1 MYGKNLCF
9 KTGGVDGCD
18 CEEIL
23 NLIKAGKIDTT
34 PLITHRF
41 PLCEIEEAYRIFEN
55 RLDGVIKVAIFA
67 QRAAS
72 QANPHYSASKLL
84 AELTRLFGCEVFLIP
99 WDDEEGIYGHS
110 DGVVRYLSDG
120 DLLFTKYPD
129 PKYMKQHTSHN
140 IICLEAEWEYSEQNP
155 KNRFSLNTLPMLN
168 WLKEAYDCEVIYRR
182 FRTKS
187 DLKYYLG
194 YFRTHAKG
202 DDEEEDF
209 NKYDIIY
216 FACHG
221 EKKSLWIE
229 GKSVP
234 LTTLQK
240 WAKGFFKDKVIHFGS
255 CRTMSNKID
264 SKHFKR
270 ECQALMVSG
279 YQKSVDAMDSSIAD
293 IAIMNDLLS
302 QEEIVVERYTDRDS
316 KFYQKY
322 ESLLDDLDFHAC

>member
-1 MYGKNLCF
+1 
-9 KTGGVDGCD
+9 
-18 CEEIL
+18 
-23 NLIKAGKIDTT
+23 
-34 PLITHRF
+34 
-41 PLCEIEEAYRIFEN
+41 
-55 RLDGVIKVAIFA
+55 
-67 QRAAS
+67 
-72 QANPHYSASKLL
+72 
-84 AELTRLFGCEVFLIP
+84 
-99 WDDEEGIYGHS
+99 
-110 DGVVRYLSDG
+110 
-120 DLLFTKYPD
+120 
-129 PKYMKQHTSHN
+129 MKQHTSHN

-168 WLKEAYDCEVIYRR
+168 WLKEAYDCE
-182 FRTKS
+182 
-187 DLKYYLG
+187 
-194 YFRTHAKG
+194 KG

-264 SKHFKR
+264 SKQFKR
-270 ECQALMVSG
+270 DCQALMVSG
-279 YQKSVDAMDSSIAD
+279 YQISVDAMDSSIAD

-302 QEEIVVERYTDRDS
+302 RQEFDVERYTDRES
-316 KFYQKY
+316 KFYQRY
-322 ESLLDDLDFHAC
+322 ESLLDALHFHAC